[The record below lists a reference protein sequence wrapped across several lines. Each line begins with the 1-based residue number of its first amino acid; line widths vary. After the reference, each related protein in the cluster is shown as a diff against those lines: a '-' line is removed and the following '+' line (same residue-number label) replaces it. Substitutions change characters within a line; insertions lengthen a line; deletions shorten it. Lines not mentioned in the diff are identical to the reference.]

1 MHEEEAIFENG
12 DRLANNPG
20 QQIISRS
27 QMISIKEKIRNGV
40 ESIISRWMLED
51 DTESSGIKAAIKKQ

>member
-51 DTESSGIKAAIKKQ
+51 DTESSGIKQQ